1 MTSRQPCGG
10 DRFLLNSFA
19 MIMVAA
25 AIFAAASAG
34 AADAPQQLDRVEVI
48 VDDDVITKLELED
61 RVEYFMK
68 QIRMQGGNVS
78 DIASMRKQVLER
90 MIRDKIQLQK
100 AAQLGIKIDDVT
112 LNRMLDTLASS
123 NKMTLSGLRDELAKG
138 GIDFATF
145 REESRD
151 ELIIKQLQERLVA
164 SKVTVSEQEIKQFL
178 ESNSQSVLGDITY
191 HLRHILVAT
200 PETASP
206 EDVQAAQDKANKIY
220 MQIQQ
225 GKDFTRL
232 AMRESD
238 GSNALQGGDLGTRSA
253 NELPQLFLDAIA
265 TLKPGQTAKPVRSAS
280 GFHILQLV
288 KSSQSPEMVTN
299 THARHILIRTGAD
312 FNDDEARA
320 KLLELKKEIENGA
333 DFATLA
339 TEYSQDPGSALMG
352 GDLGW
357 TAPGAFVPAFENT
370 MNALA
375 EGQIS
380 EPFQSQ
386 FGWHILQVLGR
397 REVDQTSAVL
407 EAKARQAIK
416 QRKLDEE
423 LRLWLRRIRDEAY
436 VEYVDPAAKAAD
448 TGE

>member
-1 MTSRQPCGG
+1 MTSRQPCDG

-19 MIMVAA
+19 MIMVAV

-34 AADAPQQLDRVEVI
+34 ATDAPQQLDRVEVI

-61 RVEYFMK
+61 RVGYFMK

-191 HLRHILVAT
+191 HLRQILVAT

-265 TLKPGQTAKPVRSAS
+265 TLKPGQTARPVRSAS

-299 THARHILIRTGAD
+299 THVRHILIRTGAD

-370 MNALA
+370 MKALA

-397 REVDQTSAVL
+397 RKVDQTTAL
-407 EAKARQAIK
+407 QEAKARQAIK

-436 VEYVDPAAKAAD
+436 VQYVDVD
-448 TGE
+448 DQDMDDGE

>member
-1 MTSRQPCGG
+1 MTSTQPRGG
-10 DRFLLNSFA
+10 GRYFLFNTFA
-19 MIMVAA
+19 MIMAAVAVFTSDAA
-25 AIFAAASAG
+25 AE
-34 AADAPQQLDRVEVI
+34 PQLLDRVVVI
-48 VDDDVITKLELED
+48 VDEDVITELELESRID
-61 RVEYFMK
+61 YFMK
-68 QIRMQGGNVS
+68 QIRLQGGSVS
-78 DIASMRKQVLER
+78 DLASMRKQVLER

-112 LNRMLDTLASS
+112 LNRLLDTLASS
-123 NKMTLSGLRDELAKG
+123 NKMSLSALRDELAKG

-145 REESRD
+145 REQSRD

-164 SKVTVSEQEIKQFL
+164 NKVTVSEQEIRQFL
-178 ESNSQSVLGDITY
+178 ENNEQSGLGDVTY

-206 EDVQAAQDKANKIY
+206 EDVQAARDRADRIY
-220 MQIQQ
+220 AQIQQ
-225 GKDFTRL
+225 GGEFAQL

-265 TLKPGQTAKPVRSAS
+265 TLQPGQTARPVRSAS

-288 KSSQSPEMVTN
+288 ESSRSQEMVTN
-299 THARHILIRTGAD
+299 THTRHILIRTGAD
-312 FNDDEARA
+312 YNDDEARA
-320 KLLELKKEIENGA
+320 RLLELKKEIENGA

-339 TEYSQDPGSALMG
+339 TENSQDPGSALKG

-357 TAPGAFVPAFENT
+357 TGPGTFVPAFENT
-370 MNALA
+370 MNSLA
-375 EGQIS
+375 EGEIS

-397 REVDQTSAVL
+397 RKVDQTTAL
-407 EAKARQAIK
+407 QEAKARQAIK

-436 VEYVDPAAKAAD
+436 VQYVDVD
-448 TGE
+448 DQDMDDGE

>member
-1 MTSRQPCGG
+1 MTSRQPCDG

-19 MIMVAA
+19 MIMVAV

-34 AADAPQQLDRVEVI
+34 ATDAPQQLDRVEVI

-61 RVEYFMK
+61 RVGYFMK

-191 HLRHILVAT
+191 HLRQILVAT

-265 TLKPGQTAKPVRSAS
+265 TLKPGQTARPVRSAS

-299 THARHILIRTGAD
+299 THVRHILIRTGAD

-370 MNALA
+370 MKALA

-436 VEYVDPAAKAAD
+436 VEYVDPAAKASD

>member
-1 MTSRQPCGG
+1 MTSRQQCGG
-10 DRFLLNSFA
+10 DRYLLNSFA
-19 MIMVAA
+19 MIMVAV

-34 AADAPQQLDRVEVI
+34 ATDAPQQLDRVEVI

-61 RVEYFMK
+61 RVGYFMK

-191 HLRHILVAT
+191 HLRQILVAT

-206 EDVQAAQDKANKIY
+206 EDVQAAQDKANNIY

-265 TLKPGQTAKPVRSAS
+265 TLKPGQTARPVRSAS

-299 THARHILIRTGAD
+299 THVRHILIRTGAD

-370 MNALA
+370 MKALA

-436 VEYVDPAAKAAD
+436 VEYVDPAAKASD